1 MYGCESWTI
10 KKAEYW
16 RIDVFE
22 LWCWRKTPESPL
34 DSNEIKPFN
43 SKGNQPWIFILRTDA
58 EAEAPIL
65 WPLMQR
71 TDSLEKTLML
81 WKTKAGGEGDH
92 RRQDG
97 WMTSLTQWNEF
108 EQVLGVGDGQGSLVC
123 CSAWGSKELDA
134 TEQLNWTEL
143 NWIPSLVEK
152 DLYVVY

>member
-1 MYGCESWTI
+1 MW
-10 KKAEYW
+10 
-16 RIDVFE
+16 E
-22 LWCWRKTPESPL
+22 LDHKEGWALENWCFWILVLGRTLESPL
-34 DSNEIKPFN
+34 ECKEIKSVNP
-43 SKGNQPWIFILRTDA
+43 KRNQPWMFIVRTDA
-58 EAEAPIL
+58 EAEVPIL
-65 WPLMQR
+65 WPSDVKSWLFGKDPDAERMN
-71 TDSLEKTLML
+71 
-81 WKTKAGGEGDH
+81 AGGEGDH